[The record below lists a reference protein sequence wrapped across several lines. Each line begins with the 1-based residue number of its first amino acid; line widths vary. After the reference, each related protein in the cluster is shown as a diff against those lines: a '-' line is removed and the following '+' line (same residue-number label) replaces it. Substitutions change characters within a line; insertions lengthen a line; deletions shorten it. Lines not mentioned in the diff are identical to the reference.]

1 MAIDQQMKDEMNEV
15 FATVFGNEQLLKM
28 ARMQLATQLL
38 AHSDV
43 LSIAATAQDD
53 KVDMALLVAD
63 KLMRRALA

>member
-15 FATVFGNEQLLKM
+15 FATAFGNEQLLKM

-38 AHSDV
+38 THSDV
-43 LSIAATAQDD
+43 LSVNATLQDD
-53 KVDMALLVAD
+53 RIDMALLVAD